1 VLESAGKVVREVKLA
16 SEPEA
21 LVAWF
26 RGLDAPLTRLG
37 LEAGPL
43 SQWLYAGLREAGFAV
58 ELLETRQVADA
69 FRSMPVKT
77 DRKDAR
83 GIAQLLRLGWFKPV
97 HCKSLG
103 AQEAR
108 ALLTARRQVQAKR
121 HDLEIVTVDAARHD
135 DPLAVG
141 RAPACGVERGDGNF
155 PQRFDLDASIAGVV
169 KRLHV
174 HCGFGAAQ
182 AGGWKL
188 AVVIKSNNGL

>member
-1 VLESAGKVVREVKLA
+1 VLIT
-16 SEPEA
+16 
-21 LVAWF
+21 WF
-26 RGLDAPLTRLG
+26 RGLDRPVTRIG

-69 FRSMPVKT
+69 FRAMPVKT

-121 HDLEIVTVDAARHD
+121 HEIEMSIRGIFFRRFG
-135 DPLAVG
+135 LKVG
-141 RAPACGVERGDGNF
+141 RTRPKTFEHRVRELVDGHSTLSTVVNA
-155 PQRFDLDASIAGVV
+155 LGLGHGSIGHLRDVMT
-169 KRLHV
+169 
-174 HCGFGAAQ
+174 
-182 AGGWKL
+182 
-188 AVVIKSNNGL
+188 